1 MLNQDHGASQSQE
14 GEFQRLQRSEARK
27 VPKSVN
33 LTIKTSLWREDIQSH
48 DERGQVT
55 GGQRE
60 TGCGDMGAKGV
71 GTLQL
76 CEGGVLI
83 YPGCY
88 NKAPQTYGWR
98 MCCAVFSRS
107 VTSNFLRSLDCS
119 LPSSSVHGE
128 FSRHYTQVGCHAL
141 LQGVFPT

>member
-1 MLNQDHGASQSQE
+1 MLNQGHGASQSQK

-60 TGCGDMGAKGV
+60 TGCGDVGAKAV

-76 CEGGVLI
+76 CEGAVLI

-88 NKAPQTYGWR
+88 DKAPQTYG
-98 MCCAVFSRS
+98 
-107 VTSNFLRSLDCS
+107 
-119 LPSSSVHGE
+119 
-128 FSRHYTQVGCHAL
+128 
-141 LQGVFPT
+141 